1 MAAAGGWSA
10 HSFVGCPPVAR
21 CGLGGGGDG
30 QGPRDGPGRLRAIET
45 AGPPRPQAGRSRGS
59 AHRNHG
65 EEVPKRGLALTP
77 AAGHGRGT
85 GLGGIAGS
93 SLDAIGDA
101 HVPGLFELVV
111 SMTARGLGGV
121 AARVAEFGLWGREGC
136 KRMRRRRRRRWRA
149 MQSEAFNFR
158 SAISLRFARLVT

>member
-1 MAAAGGWSA
+1 MKATRGVGDDTFVLSLLCAIACPLGRQSGWKRAMFVSA
-10 HSFVGCPPVAR
+10 STRSVGR
-21 CGLGGGGDG
+21 FLGLTRSTGVSRPENGSSRRVERPLVRGLSASGPLWAGGGGDG

-45 AGPPRPQAGRSRGS
+45 AGPPRPQAGWSRGS

-101 HVPGLFELVV
+101 HVPGPL
-111 SMTARGLGGV
+111 
-121 AARVAEFGLWGREGC
+121 
-136 KRMRRRRRRRWRA
+136 
-149 MQSEAFNFR
+149 
-158 SAISLRFARLVT
+158 

>member
-1 MAAAGGWSA
+1 MMRTS
-10 HSFVGCPPVAR
+10 
-21 CGLGGGGDG
+21 
-30 QGPRDGPGRLRAIET
+30 
-45 AGPPRPQAGRSRGS
+45 
-59 AHRNHG
+59 
-65 EEVPKRGLALTP
+65 P
-77 AAGHGRGT
+77 A
-85 GLGGIAGS
+85 
-93 SLDAIGDA
+93 
-101 HVPGLFELVV
+101 LFELVV

>member
-45 AGPPRPQAGRSRGS
+45 AGPPRPQAGWSRGP

-101 HVPGLFELVV
+101 HVPGPL
-111 SMTARGLGGV
+111 
-121 AARVAEFGLWGREGC
+121 
-136 KRMRRRRRRRWRA
+136 
-149 MQSEAFNFR
+149 
-158 SAISLRFARLVT
+158 

>member
-1 MAAAGGWSA
+1 MD
-10 HSFVGCPPVAR
+10 R
-21 CGLGGGGDG
+21 
-30 QGPRDGPGRLRAIET
+30 GPGMVPEGCGPSRLQA
-45 AGPPRPQAGRSRGS
+45 PPGPQAGWSRGS

-101 HVPGLFELVV
+101 HVPGPL
-111 SMTARGLGGV
+111 
-121 AARVAEFGLWGREGC
+121 
-136 KRMRRRRRRRWRA
+136 
-149 MQSEAFNFR
+149 
-158 SAISLRFARLVT
+158 

>member
-1 MAAAGGWSA
+1 MKATRGVGDDTFVLSLLCAIACPLGRQSGWKRAMFVSASTRSSVGFLASHARRECPGPRMAAAGGWSA

-21 CGLGGGGDG
+21 CGLGGGGDR

-45 AGPPRPQAGRSRGS
+45 AGPPRPQAGWSRGS

-101 HVPGLFELVV
+101 HVPGPL
-111 SMTARGLGGV
+111 
-121 AARVAEFGLWGREGC
+121 
-136 KRMRRRRRRRWRA
+136 
-149 MQSEAFNFR
+149 
-158 SAISLRFARLVT
+158 